1 MASDFGDESGE
12 RLFDW
17 MLRIGQDA
25 GEAAIAA
32 SADRLKNAISNLRGN
47 IGGETP
53 TEEAPVREFARLNLS
68 EFEELPDYA
77 SLKDIID
84 GMLDEAAIE
93 HDFAVVDGHDHLV
106 FRVAQASEVDE
117 VFKSLEERIDE
128 EAGRARKAYGKELAN
143 ERDEE
148 PLEKKV
154 KAAQEAS
161 KAAREAK
168 EAVREVERFEVKT
181 R

>member
-12 RLFDW
+12 KLFDW

-32 SADRLKNAISNLRGN
+32 SADRLKNAISNLRGS

-53 TEEAPVREFARLNLS
+53 TEEVPVREFARLNLS

-84 GMLDEAAIE
+84 GMLDEVAIE
-93 HDFAVVDGHDHLV
+93 HDFAVVDGHEHLV
-106 FRVAQASEVDE
+106 FRVAQAPEVDE
-117 VFKSLEERIDE
+117 VFKGLEERIDE
-128 EAGRARKAYGKELAN
+128 EAGRARRAYGKELAN

-148 PLEKKV
+148 PRDKKA

-161 KAAREAK
+161 KAAREAQ
-168 EAVREVERFEVKT
+168 EATREVERFEVKA